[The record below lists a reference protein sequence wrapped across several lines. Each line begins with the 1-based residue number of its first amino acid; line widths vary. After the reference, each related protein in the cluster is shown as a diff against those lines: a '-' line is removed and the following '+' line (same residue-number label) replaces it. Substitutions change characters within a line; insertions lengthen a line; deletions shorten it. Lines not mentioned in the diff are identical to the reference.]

1 MTKEKT
7 IDTFTMFDKP
17 VTNTKAQWVGR
28 WDDCMVRSLANIMP
42 WDEYLE
48 LKKRVQELAGKDF
61 DRRLENQ
68 TSIKKREE
76 K

>member
-61 DRRLENQ
+61 DRRVRMQEL
-68 TSIKKREE
+68 TRKE